1 MDATALAAV
10 AAACGTLASGAG
22 AGYAGMRA
30 RSAERAQGV
39 HETLKLSLDARA
51 EDIIRL
57 RSEINETRDEVRLLR
72 QDVRDCHRDR
82 AALADANEMLQDTVA
97 RLERTVGNGT

>member
-1 MDATALAAV
+1 VDATALAAV
-10 AAACGTLASGAG
+10 VAACGTLASGAG

-51 EDIIRL
+51 EDIVRL
-57 RSEINETRDEVRLLR
+57 RADVRDLTEEVRGLR
-72 QDVRDCHRDR
+72 VDVRDCHRDR
-82 AALADANEMLQDTVA
+82 AALEDANGLLQDRLTK
-97 RLERTVGNGT
+97 LERTGGNGT

>member
-1 MDATALAAV
+1 VDATALAAV